1 MAHKLKGGKG
11 RKPRRKPAGSR
22 KGSPVVE
29 GTLRVSRPGS
39 ATVSTQEGVFQVAR
53 GGIREG
59 MSGDIVRCSLV
70 RRGQGEPQAVVQSVV
85 SRATTTFLGTF
96 GLLEPLGVVVPLD
109 ERIRRDFFVLPG
121 DESVARLG
129 VSEGDVVAARI
140 LTYPT
145 RKDAGV
151 CTLDRRVGSG
161 TELDLNV
168 EGVIASH
175 GLATVFP
182 EDALAEAEGL
192 SLDVEQALAHD
203 PLRRDL
209 RGECCLTIDPTDA
222 RDFDDAVFGRRL
234 PEGGFEVC
242 VHIADVTHYVR
253 WGSHLDVEA
262 RTRATSVYLV
272 DRVLP
277 MLPERLSNDLCSLRP
292 NEDRLCMSVALRL
305 DASGEVKE
313 AEAFPSV
320 IRSQARLDYDTA
332 DALLAGMID
341 VLPQAGVHSSEVAEA
356 IRVLDEVSRLRQTVR
371 AERGAVDFDS
381 VEAHVLLD
389 EDGRACGVTVRR
401 RTPATQLVEEAMLL
415 ANEAVAGMLAS
426 RDVPAAYRVHEPPA
440 QDNLRELLP
449 VLHELGL
456 AKGDVGQRL
465 AAGDPHAMRD
475 VLDQARGTSAESLV
489 SALLVRAQMRAVY
502 LPQNLGHFALGAKA
516 YCHFT
521 SPIRRY
527 PDVIVHR
534 ALRALL
540 EGKLG
545 SREQQ
550 EIVRA
555 LPQLCR
561 TSSEQE
567 RTADA
572 ASRDSQK
579 VKLAELMAG
588 HVGESFSGVVT
599 GVTRAG
605 LFVTLDDTLA
615 EGLLPM
621 RSLGEGWLAHD
632 EARMTLTDS
641 KSGKVWRLGMRVAVR
656 VTGANPARGQ
666 IDLELA

>member
-11 RKPRRKPAGSR
+11 KRPRRTPAGTR
-22 KGSPVVE
+22 KGAHMVE
-29 GTLRVSRPGS
+29 GVLRVARPGS
-39 ATVSTQEGVFQVAR
+39 ATVSTQEGAFQVAR

-59 MSGDIVRCSLV
+59 MSGDLVRCSLV
-70 RRGQGEPQAVVQSVV
+70 RRGPGDPQAVVQSVV
-85 SRATTTFLGTF
+85 SRATTTFLGTYSV
-96 GLLEPLGVVVPLD
+96 LEPLGVVVPLD
-109 ERIRRDFFVLPG
+109 ERIRRDFFVLP
-121 DESVARLG
+121 DDTSVARLG
-129 VSEGDVVAARI
+129 VGEGDVVAARI
-140 LTYPT
+140 LTYPS
-145 RKDAGV
+145 RKEAGV

-175 GLATVFP
+175 GLATIFS
-182 EDALAEAEGL
+182 EDVLAEAEAL
-192 SLDVEQALAHD
+192 KLDVDEALAHD

-209 RGECCLTIDPTDA
+209 RGACCFTIDPADA
-222 RDFDDAVFGRRL
+222 RDFDDAVYGRKL
-234 PEGGFEVC
+234 PEGGFEVS

-262 RTRATSVYLV
+262 RMRATSVYLV

-292 NEDRLCMSVALRL
+292 NEDRLCMSVILRL
-305 DASGEVKE
+305 DAAGAVKE

-320 IRSQARLDYDTA
+320 IRSRARLSYDAA
-332 DALLAGMID
+332 DALLAGSVD
-341 VLPQAGVHSSEVAEA
+341 ALPEAGVHAPEVAEA
-356 IRVLDEVSRLRQTVR
+356 IRVLDEVSRLRQRIR

-381 VEAHVLLD
+381 VEARVVLD
-389 EDGRACGVTVRR
+389 EDGRACGVSVRR
-401 RTPATQLVEEAMLL
+401 RTAATQLIEEAMLL
-415 ANEAVAGMLAS
+415 ANEAVAGMLAT

-440 QDNLRELLP
+440 EDNLRELLP

-456 AKGDVGQRL
+456 AKGDVGGRL
-465 AAGDPHAMRD
+465 AAADPHAMRE
-475 VLDQARGTSAESLV
+475 VLEQARGTSAENLV

-502 LPQNLGHFALGAKA
+502 LPHNEGHYALGAKA

-540 EGKLG
+540 EGKLEA
-545 SREQQ
+545 REQR
-550 EIVRA
+550 EIAAV

-572 ASRDSQK
+572 AARDSQK
-579 VKLAELMAG
+579 VKLAELMAE
-588 HVGESFSGVVT
+588 HVGEAFSGVVS
-599 GVTRAG
+599 GVGRYG

-615 EGLLPM
+615 EGLLPI
-621 RSLGEGWLAHD
+621 RALGEGWLAHD

-656 VTGANPARGQ
+656 VVGATPSRGQ
-666 IDLELA
+666 IDLALA